1 MRTVQ
6 PFHTNFL
13 QPPSAFV
20 NRDEAGSQD
29 HRLSIGLQGD
39 ASVEVEEDEIRPLR
53 ARRTAPAC

>member
-1 MRTVQ
+1 MHTVQ

-13 QPPSAFV
+13 QPPSVFD

-29 HRLSIGLQGD
+29 HRLSIGLQAD

-53 ARRTAPAC
+53 A